1 MKFLRGLLSSFAV
14 ASVLASVAA
23 LPSQA
28 QSLKDIIDSGKIKIG
43 VNSAAPPFSII
54 DTSGSVRGYDV
65 DTGDK
70 IAKFLGVEAEYSAY
84 STAARIPALES
95 GKVDIVIATL
105 TPTPARAKQVMFT
118 IPYVTFGSSIIA
130 ASDADINSLSDL
142 AGKKIGVA
150 RGTPQE
156 TKLTDEAA
164 DGMTLSRFDD
174 DAITMQALIAGQVDA
189 IAVPDTIFAEY
200 GKANPDNSF
209 GYKFQLQSFFMSIAV
224 RKDAFELQQ
233 WLNTTISFMKVTGD
247 LDAISTK
254 WVGKPLPENM
264 PEF

>member
-1 MKFLRGLLSSFAV
+1 MKFLRGLLLSFAV
-14 ASVLASVAA
+14 ASVFASGAVA
-23 LPSQA
+23 PSQA

-54 DTSGSVRGYDV
+54 DTSGGVKGYDV
-65 DTGDK
+65 DTGNK
-70 IAKFLGVEAEYSAY
+70 IAEFLGVEVEFSAY
-84 STAARIPALES
+84 ATAARIPALES

-130 ASDADINSLSDL
+130 ASDADISSLADL
-142 AGKKIGVA
+142 AGKKVGVA

-156 TKLTDEAA
+156 TKLVDEAA
-164 DGMTLSRFDD
+164 EGMAISRFDD

-200 GKANPDNSF
+200 GKVNPENPY
-209 GYKFQLQSFFMSIAV
+209 GYKFPLQSFFMSIAV

-247 LDAISTK
+247 LAAISTK
-254 WVGKPLPENM
+254 WVGKPLPDNM